1 MARSRG
7 VTDGRSFSHPASG
20 RRASERGKP
29 GIRVKRAYEPPS
41 PEDGTRVLV
50 DRLWPRGLRKAEAA
64 IDCWLKEI
72 APSSELRR
80 WFGHDPSRWE
90 EFRHRYRAEL
100 SARPEL
106 LDKLRAL
113 MEQGAL
119 TLVYAAR
126 DEDHNHAVVLR
137 DMLLRKRAGGT
148 IHEGDTRSSDGG

>member
-1 MARSRG
+1 M
-7 VTDGRSFSHPASG
+7 
-20 RRASERGKP
+20 
-29 GIRVKRAYEPPS
+29 KRAYEPPS
-41 PEDGTRVLV
+41 PEDGARVLV

-90 EFRHRYRAEL
+90 EFRRRYRAEL

-113 MEQGAL
+113 AEQGAL

-126 DEDHNHAVVLR
+126 GRGSQPRRRAARHAFAQARWRHNSRRRHAIVGWRL
-137 DMLLRKRAGGT
+137 MTG
-148 IHEGDTRSSDGG
+148 

>member
-1 MARSRG
+1 MVDLLAVRPGG
-7 VTDGRSFSHPASG
+7 VTVRSTA
-20 RRASERGKP
+20 KP
-29 GIRVKRAYEPPS
+29 DIRLKRAYEPPS

-50 DRLWPRGLRKAEAA
+50 DRLWPRGVRKAEAA

-80 WFGHDPSRWE
+80 WFGHDPSRWK

-113 MEQGAL
+113 AEQGTL
-119 TLVYAAR
+119 TLVYAAH
-126 DEDHNHAVVLR
+126 DEDHNQAVVLR
-137 DMLLRKRAGGT
+137 GMPLP
-148 IHEGDTRSSDGG
+148 